1 MEIKEL
7 KSYYLTNEEY
17 KLLDEALAILSKLD
31 KAGFK
36 SVRLNDKT
44 SNARDIDIY
53 EDIAYGIAGILGS
66 VKKPIKNGIIHM

>member
-17 KLLDEALAILSKLD
+17 KLLDEALGILTRLD

-44 SNARDIDIY
+44 PRDIDIY
-53 EDIAYGIAGILGS
+53 DDIAYGIAGILGG
-66 VKKPIKNGIIHM
+66 VKKPIEDGIIFF